1 MPRDF
6 MKNAELNRKE
16 IIGIN
21 SNIINKK
28 SSRYNSKIIIDM
40 CNICNKNKA
49 EETHHIIYQQTADK
63 DGFINNRFHKN
74 AKHNLVAICGEC
86 HNKEHSGKIKI
97 ECWVSSSKGRKL
109 LCDYNYGSA
118 SGGSASEADVS
129 DCASEADTDAYSNY
143 RNCDTSASEAGTCY

>member
-1 MPRDF
+1 
-6 MKNAELNRKE
+6 
-16 IIGIN
+16 
-21 SNIINKK
+21 
-28 SSRYNSKIIIDM
+28 M

-74 AKHNLVAICGEC
+74 AKHNLVAICSEC

-109 LCDYNYGSA
+109 ICDYNYGSA
-118 SGGSASEADVS
+118 SGGASGGSEADVS
-129 DCASEADTDAYSNY
+129 ESDTGASDASEADTDAYSNY
-143 RNCDTSASEAGTCY
+143 GTCY